1 MGVSIA
7 DYLTHYG
14 GWLVLAGIVVVLLA
28 GALFVF
34 RRAIQHET
42 DGGPYAW
49 VGVAALVVGAVLI
62 TGMVTWARY
71 TRQQGEVAAL
81 VGRRA
86 LNLVNPR
93 PVEVYVGGLDHVI
106 LDPLGWD
113 FKLRNTAKSPEDDQN
128 LEELRSNRVAVQA
141 GQQYTYSLHAWPLH
155 GLFRPALAQS
165 PVQMQVRLLW
175 EDAALHDLSWAD
187 SPTYI
192 ITDTGIVAAPTSDP
206 SLVIGRGVAPP
217 QAAYLQ
223 LVIRQLSGNG
233 QYVDVTLT
241 ADGVRVEPYPDA
253 ARAALAFSFD
263 WESAMGGS
271 IHSKGAEGHDPA
283 AATAH
288 GLAMRQ
294 GADILREIFAT
305 HAVSATFY
313 ATGYNLLDGNTERRT
328 FSGNPTYSWA
338 KPKWGWATD
347 YWTTHPWYGDDPFGT
362 VQSDPAWYCGDQTD
376 ALRAAGHE
384 IGSHTFGHLY
394 VRGATP
400 EELDTDL
407 GEWDRAAAARA
418 LPPVQSFAFPWQ
430 SSNSLIS
437 GSGRSSFY
445 DVMAAHGIT
454 SVTRIYPSDLR
465 DHYTLS
471 AVPLYISPTLQ
482 ISPDISIMPE
492 FLLGPPL
499 EGAGDV
505 AITGTVAS
513 GVDEA
518 RGEVGTVAGAK
529 QVIDTVLARR
539 GVTSF
544 WNHPEQ
550 LATNP
555 DVANTWRETVAY
567 AAERRKAGLWIA
579 PVSTIAGY
587 MRDVRQVEVVWQAQ
601 AGGYGAIVTNHTAHA
616 LDGVTLSFP
625 IAVQA
630 ATVEGQPAPR
640 VQETLVVLPRLAAG
654 ATVDVQ
660 ATGVS
665 P

>member
-1 MGVSIA
+1 MGASFA

-14 GWLVLAGIVVVLLA
+14 GWLLLAGIVVLVLA
-28 GALFVF
+28 GALFVL
-34 RRAIQHET
+34 RRAIRHEPGG
-42 DGGPYAW
+42 GGPSAW
-49 VGVAALVVGAVLI
+49 AGVAALVVGAMLI

-71 TRQQGEVAAL
+71 TQQQGEVAAL
-81 VGRRA
+81 VGRA
-86 LNLVNPR
+86 GLNLITPR
-93 PVEVYVGGLDHVI
+93 PLSINAGAYDDVVLDQ
-106 LDPLGWD
+106 GWSLKTGAD
-113 FKLRNTAKSPEDDQN
+113 SHWD
-128 LEELRSNRVAVQA
+128 ELASNRVGVQP
-141 GQQYTYSLHAWPLH
+141 GQQYTYSLHAYRLRGAFLLPL
-155 GLFRPALAQS
+155 PVE

-175 EDAALHDLSWAD
+175 QDAALHDLSWAD
-187 SPTYI
+187 SPTYV
-192 ITDTGIVAAPTSDP
+192 ITDTGIVAAPTGDP
-206 SLVIGRGVAPP
+206 FLVFGRGVAPP

-233 QYVDVTLT
+233 QYVDVKLT
-241 ADGVRVEPYPDA
+241 ADGVRVEPYPDG

-271 IHSKGAEGHDPA
+271 IHSKGAEIHDPA

-305 HAVSATFY
+305 DAVSATFY

-328 FSGNPTYSWA
+328 FAGNPTYSWA
-338 KPKWGWATD
+338 RPKWGWATD

-362 VQSDPAWYCGDQTD
+362 VQTDPAWYFGDQTD
-376 ALRAAGHE
+376 TLRAAGHE

-394 VRGATP
+394 VRGSTP

-407 GEWDRAAAARA
+407 TEWDRAAAARG
-418 LPPVQSFAFPWQ
+418 LPAVQSFAFPWQ

-437 GSGRSSFY
+437 GGTGRSSFY

-454 SVTRIYPSDLR
+454 SVTRLYPSDLR
-465 DHYTLS
+465 DHYTMS

-482 ISPDISIMPE
+482 ISPSISIMPD

-499 EGAGDV
+499 EGAGDL
-505 AITGTVAS
+505 AITGTVAG
-513 GVDEA
+513 GVDVA

-567 AAERRKAGLWIA
+567 AAAQRPKGLWIA

-587 MRDVRQVEVVWQAQ
+587 MRDMRQVEVVWQEQ
-601 AGGYGAIVTNHTAHA
+601 PGGYGAVVTNHTDHA

-625 IAVQA
+625 VPVAA

-640 VQETLVVLPRLAAG
+640 STGTLVVLPRLAAG

-660 ATGVS
+660 AMGVR

>member
-1 MGVSIA
+1 MTQ
-7 DYLTHYG
+7 YLIHYG
-14 GWLVLAGIVVVLLA
+14 GWLLLAGLVVLGLA

-34 RRAIQHET
+34 RRAIRHET
-42 DGGPYAW
+42 SGGGPYAW
-49 VGVAALVVGAVLI
+49 AGVAALVVGALLI

-71 TRQQGEVAAL
+71 TRQQGEVTAL
-81 VGRRA
+81 VERQG

-93 PVEVYVGGLDHVI
+93 PLSINIGAYDDVVLDQGWS
-106 LDPLGWD
+106 LKLGADSHWD
-113 FKLRNTAKSPEDDQN
+113 
-128 LEELRSNRVAVQA
+128 ELASNRVGVQP
-141 GQQYTYSLHAWPLH
+141 GEQYTYSLHAYRLRAASRLPI
-155 GLFRPALAQS
+155 
-165 PVQMQVRLLW
+165 PVEPVHIQVRLLW
-175 EDAALHDLSWAD
+175 EDAALHDLSWSD
-187 SPTYI
+187 SPTYV
-192 ITDTGIVAAPTSDP
+192 ITDTGILDSPTSDP
-206 SLVIGRGVAPP
+206 FLVFGRGVAPP

-223 LVIRQLSGNG
+223 LVIRQLRGNG
-233 QYVDVTLT
+233 QYTDVKLT
-241 ADGVRVEPYPDA
+241 ADGVRVEPYPA
-253 ARAALAFSFD
+253 GARAALAFSFD

-271 IHSKGAEGHDPA
+271 IHSKGAEIHDSA

-305 HAVSATFY
+305 YAVSATFY

-328 FSGNPTYSWA
+328 FAGNPTYSWA

-362 VQSDPAWYCGDQTD
+362 VQTDPAWYFGDQTD

-394 VRGATP
+394 VRGSTP
-400 EELDTDL
+400 EELDTDFT
-407 GEWDRAAAARA
+407 EWDRAAAARG

-437 GSGRSSFY
+437 GGSGHSSFY

-454 SVTRIYPSDLR
+454 AVTRLYPGDLR

-482 ISPDISIMPE
+482 ISPNISIMPD

-505 AITGTVAS
+505 AITGTVTS
-513 GVDEA
+513 GVDTA
-518 RGEVGTVAGAK
+518 RGEVGNLAGAK

-567 AAERRKAGLWIA
+567 AAAQRTKGLWIA

-587 MRDVRQVEVVWQAQ
+587 KRDMRQVEVVWQAQ
-601 AGGYGAIVTNHTAHA
+601 PGGYGAVVTNHSGHA

-625 IAVQA
+625 VPVQA

-640 VQETLVVLPRLAAG
+640 IAGTLVVLPRLAAG
-654 ATVDVQ
+654 RTVDVQ
-660 ATGVS
+660 ATGAR

>member
-1 MGVSIA
+1 MTQG
-7 DYLTHYG
+7 YLTHYG
-14 GWLVLAGIVVVLLA
+14 GWLLLAGVVVLVLA

-34 RRAIQHET
+34 RRAMRHET
-42 DGGPYAW
+42 GGGGPYAW
-49 VGVAALVVGAVLI
+49 AGVAALVVGAVLI
-62 TGMVTWARY
+62 TGMITWARY
-71 TRQQGEVAAL
+71 TRQQAEVAAL
-81 VGRRA
+81 VARQGQ
-86 LNLVNPR
+86 NLVNPT
-93 PVEVYVGGLDHVI
+93 PMSVYSGGMDHVI
-106 LDPLGWD
+106 LDRLGWD
-113 FKLRNTAKSPEDDQN
+113 FKLRDPGTLPDDRN
-128 LEELRSNRVAVQA
+128 LEELRSSRVAVLP
-141 GQQYTYSLHAWPLH
+141 GQSYTYSLHAYRLIGVFQPSVS
-155 GLFRPALAQS
+155 ADS
-165 PVQMQVRLLW
+165 VQMQVRLLW
-175 EDAALHDLSWAD
+175 QDAALHDLSWAD
-187 SPTYI
+187 SPTYV
-192 ITDTGIVAAPTSDP
+192 ITDSGILAAPTSD
-206 SLVIGRGVAPP
+206 SFLVFGRGVAPA

-223 LVIRQLSGNG
+223 LIIRQLSGNG
-233 QYVDVTLT
+233 QYTDVKLT
-241 ADGVRVEPYPDA
+241 ADGVRVEPYPDG

-271 IHSKGAEGHDPA
+271 IHSKGAEIHDPA

-305 HAVSATFY
+305 NAVSATFY

-362 VQSDPAWYCGDQTD
+362 VQTDPAWYFGDQTD

-394 VRGATP
+394 VRGSTP
-400 EELDTDL
+400 EELDTDFT
-407 GEWDRAAAARA
+407 EWDRAAAARG

-437 GSGRSSFY
+437 GGSGHSSFY

-454 SVTRIYPSDLR
+454 SVTRLYPSDLR

-482 ISPDISIMPE
+482 ISPNISIIPD

-499 EGAGDV
+499 AGAGDL

-529 QVIDTVLARR
+529 QVINTVLARR

-567 AAERRKAGLWIA
+567 AAAQRANGLWIA

-587 MRDVRQVEVVWQAQ
+587 MRDMRQVEVVWQAQ
-601 AGGYGAIVTNHTAHA
+601 PGGYAAVVTNHTNHA
-616 LDGVTLSFP
+616 VDGVTLSFP
-625 IAVQA
+625 VPVAA
-630 ATVEGQPAPR
+630 ATVAGQPAPR
-640 VQETLVVLPRLAAG
+640 ITDTLVVLPRLAAR

-660 ATGVS
+660 ATEVH